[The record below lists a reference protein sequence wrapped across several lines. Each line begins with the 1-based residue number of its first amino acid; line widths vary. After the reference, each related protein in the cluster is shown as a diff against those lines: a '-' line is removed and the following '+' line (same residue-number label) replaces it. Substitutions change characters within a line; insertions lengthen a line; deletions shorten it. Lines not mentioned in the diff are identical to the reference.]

1 MAENTLLRGLGGA
14 VGTRIR
20 SDSVGDVSYQV
31 CHNVQRYWVVVLCC
45 NIQTYWTVVPCNI
58 KYCSVLE

>member
-1 MAENTLLRGLGGA
+1 M
-14 VGTRIR
+14 GTRIR